1 MPEDFIPITRLSPV
15 IRDLAG
21 CDGPGYR
28 RLHILACDGKIP
40 AVQVGRN
47 WGVYR
52 RDLAATLAAL
62 DLAPANT
69 ATL

>member
-1 MPEDFIPITRLSPV
+1 MPDDFISITRLSPV

-21 CDGPGYR
+21 RDGPGYR

-47 WGVYR
+47 WGIYR
-52 RDLAATLAAL
+52 RDLPATLAAL
-62 DLAPANT
+62 GLEPAQPI
-69 ATL
+69 AA